1 MVLNMP
7 QNIFTDNETAQL
19 YAIRNDIKNNKP
31 LCEILEKCEGLNI
44 KDNFAYLYAGVML
57 ASYGRTKD
65 SLVLYDSGKCTGELA
80 RELFKY
86 IKKNGS
92 IQPKITVFKTTAAY
106 DAWVKTNLY
115 KVELEGTLKA
125 IAKLIK
131 TSVPAKEVNI
141 LDIGPGNGKM
151 TTQIINHILLF
162 AEIKKINLVLLDK
175 FPAMLDMATK
185 TCMNNIKTN
194 LEIRTVCGEAQHLTK
209 SDIEKLKVI
218 APFWLTICSRSI
230 HHMPWEQKQELL
242 KLIRTLT
249 RNLFIVE
256 MEANH
261 DIPEKD
267 SPEIVY
273 SVNKRYS
280 FIFNDIYLSP
290 ISGEEK
296 RAAIDDFLLIE
307 AIMMLIKE
315 RANRIDYHTPAKEWA
330 ILLKQAEFEVV
341 DLEILAREYNDI
353 VHYFAMVL
361 K

>member
-1 MVLNMP
+1 MA
-7 QNIFTDNETAQL
+7 QNVFTDNETAQL

-31 LCEILEKCEGLNI
+31 LCEILKKCEGLDL
-44 KDNFAYLYAGVML
+44 KDNFAYLYAGIML
-57 ASYGRTKD
+57 ASYDRTKD
-65 SLVLYDSGKCTGELA
+65 SLTLYDSGKCTGELA
-80 RELFKY
+80 RELFRY

-92 IQPKITVFKTTAAY
+92 VQPKITVFKTTAAY

-125 IAKLIK
+125 IEKLIK
-131 TSVPAKEVNI
+131 TSAPAKEVNI

-151 TTQIINHILLF
+151 TTQIINHILSF
-162 AEIKKINLVLLDK
+162 TEIRKINLVLLDK

-194 LEIRTVCGEAQHLTK
+194 LEVSAVCGEAQRLTK
-209 SDIEKLKVI
+209 SDVERLKLA

-242 KLIRTLT
+242 KLLRLLT

-273 SVNKRYS
+273 SVNKGYS
-280 FIFNDIYLSP
+280 FIFNDINSSP
-290 ISGEEK
+290 ISEEEK
-296 RAAIDDFLLIE
+296 MAAIDDFLLIE

-315 RANRIDYHTPAKEWA
+315 RADRVDYHTPAKEWA
-330 ILLKQAEFEVV
+330 TLSKQAGFEVV
-341 DLEILAREYNDI
+341 NLEILAHEYDDI
-353 VHYFAMVL
+353 VHYFAMIL